1 MAAKKIVTFTFV
13 PTQGKPVS
21 KEVSWKKGM
30 TAGQVAEA
38 AGYGSEQL
46 DFTLVGGSVIDVT
59 SVVKA
64 GLTIKGSER
73 PRGS

>member
-21 KEVSWKKGM
+21 TEVVWKKGM

-38 AGYGSEQL
+38 AGYGPEQL
-46 DFTLVGGSVIDVT
+46 DFTLVGGIDVT